1 MGDQSENQALWY
13 KDAVIYELHV
23 RSFYDSTGTGVG
35 DFKGLIQKLDYLSEL
50 GVNTIWLMPFF
61 VSPLKDEGYD
71 VEDFLDI
78 HPDYGTLTHF
88 KTFLKEAH
96 KRELRVLID
105 VAINHTSDQHPWFKK
120 ARKSRKGSKYH
131 KYYIWSENTS
141 KYREARILV
150 EEENT
155 NWAWDPTAKSY
166 YWHRFGAH
174 MPALNYRNPEVHK
187 EVYKILNFWLDLG
200 VDGMRL
206 SSVPFIYQKEGTIC
220 ENLPEVHE
228 WLRALRRHMDEQ
240 HPGKVIVADAN
251 MWPEDTAAYFGQDDE
266 CHMGLNF
273 PIMPRLFMA
282 LDTEDVFPIIDI
294 LDQTPEI
301 PQNGQWGVFL
311 RNHDNLPLEMV
322 TDEERDYLMRAY
334 ADDPDATSSTGIRR
348 RLAPLMENDRK
359 KIKLLNA
366 LMFSLPGSPII
377 YYGDEIG
384 MGDNIYLGD
393 RNGQRT
399 PMQWNAGVNAG
410 FSSANPQKLYLPV
423 IQDPVYR
430 YEAVNVESQRENR
443 ASLYNWFKD
452 TISLRKRIKALGWGD
467 LKLFRC
473 SNSKVLVF
481 TRTWQ
486 KETVLVVVNL
496 SRYAQFLEVDLEEYK
511 GLVPVEIFSQN
522 KFPKI
527 GKNEYQL
534 TIGPHG
540 YYWFALDKAEKKAKE
555 LSEPGQ
561 LPGIS
566 LQSTWLLLFRTYQD
580 RRKLEKRILPTY
592 MKTCR
597 WFGGKARHIVNISIV
612 RSVPVSFGRKTSF
625 LLILEVRYTDGLP
638 ENYFMPVYFVE
649 EEWAES
655 YQQNQPKAVIC
666 QIKLAGERG
675 ILIDAI
681 YHEPFR
687 NHLFGLIKRQAKI
700 RIEDG
705 QLVFHPGAEFRRSKD
720 DAADVRSHVLN
731 AEQSNTSVIYNE
743 RYFFKIYRKLE
754 REINPDLE
762 MVRFLSE
769 EARFKHAPQ
778 FAGGIELMGYDK
790 KSTVLGLMQNK
801 IENRGD
807 AWVMTLDYVKE
818 YFTKVMETV
827 DKSAPMPEL
836 VDKPMLGWEDTPT
849 EVRKLIGK
857 ELYDKVRLLGHRTAE
872 MHKSLSNA
880 GDNEDFEPEAF
891 NYYYQRSIYAAQR
904 KVLREKLVLLRKQFK
919 HLSGKEEQLAQE
931 VLDMEPAILDA
942 MQQVYQTKIR
952 GTKIRIHGDYH
963 LGQILYD
970 GSDFTII
977 DFEGEPGI
985 PFSERRLKKSALK
998 DVAGM
1003 VRSFHYAAYSQVLL
1017 DDTLSAKER
1026 DWLGSWAT
1034 TWYHYIANYY
1044 FSAWLETAGKSRFVP
1059 EPWQPVMRSYLLEKA
1074 IYELGYELNSRPDW
1088 VSIPLKGIKY
1098 IMDRYSKNKQS
1109 NG

>member
-1 MGDQSENQALWY
+1 MGEQADNPTYWY

-35 DFKGLIQKLDYLSEL
+35 DFKGLIEKLDYLSEL
-50 GVNTIWLMPFF
+50 GVNTIWLLPFF
-61 VSPLKDEGYD
+61 VSPLQDEGYD

-78 HPDYGTLTHF
+78 HPQYGTLAHF
-88 KTFLKEAH
+88 KSFLKEAH

-105 VAINHTSDQHPWFKK
+105 VAVNHTSDQHPWFKK
-120 ARKSRKGSKYH
+120 ARKSKKGSKYH

-141 KYREARILV
+141 KYREARVIP
-150 EEENT
+150 EGEST
-155 NWAWDPTAKSY
+155 NWAWDTAAKAY
-166 YWHRFGAH
+166 YWHRFGPH

-187 EVYKILNFWLDLG
+187 EIYKIINFWFDLG

-228 WLRALRRHMDEQ
+228 WLRNLRSHIDEN
-240 HPGKVIVADAN
+240 HPDKIIMADAN
-251 MWPEDTAAYFGQDDE
+251 MWPEDTAAYFGKGDE

-282 LDTEDVFPIIDI
+282 LDTEDVFPIVDI
-294 LDQTPEI
+294 IDQTPDI
-301 PQNGQWGVFL
+301 PDSGQWGIFL
-311 RNHDNLPLEMV
+311 RNHDNLALEMV

-334 ADDPDATSSTGIRR
+334 ADDPDATSRTGIRR

-366 LMFSLPGSPII
+366 LLFSLPGSPIV

-410 FSSANPQKLYLPV
+410 FSSANPQKLFLPV

-430 YEAVNVESQRENR
+430 YEAVNVESQRESR
-443 ASLYNWFKD
+443 SSLYHWYKD
-452 TISLRKRIKALGWGD
+452 IISLRKKIKALARGD
-467 LKLFRC
+467 MQVFRC

-481 TRTWQ
+481 TRNWE

-496 SRYAQFLEVDLEEYK
+496 SRYAQFLEVDLSAYK

-527 GKNEYQL
+527 GKKDYQL

-540 YYWFALDKAEKKAKE
+540 YYWFALDKAEKKDKVQDIQ
-555 LSEPGQ
+555 EP
-561 LPGIS
+561 LAIS
-566 LQSTWLLLFRTYQD
+566 LQSTWLLLFHTYQD
-580 RRKLEKRILPTY
+580 RRKLEKRVLPGY
-592 MKTCR
+592 LKSCR
-597 WFGGKARHIVNISIV
+597 WFGAKARHIVNISIV
-612 RSVPVSFGRKTSF
+612 RSVPVSFGRKTAF

-655 YQQNQPKAVIC
+655 YARNQPKAIIC
-666 QIKLAGERG
+666 QITLAGEKG
-675 ILIDAI
+675 ILVDAI

-700 RIEDG
+700 RIEGG
-705 QLVFHPGAEFRRSKD
+705 QLLFHPGSEFKRAQE
-720 DAADVRSHVLN
+720 DASDVRSHVLN
-731 AEQSNTSVIYNE
+731 AEQSNTSVIYND

-769 EARFKHAPQ
+769 EARFKHSPE
-778 FAGGIELMGYDK
+778 FAGGIELVGYDN

-801 IENRGD
+801 IENQGD
-807 AWVMTLDYVKE
+807 AWVMTLDYVRD
-818 YFTKVMETV
+818 YFTKVKKQKGKAGSPPPLA
-827 DKSAPMPEL
+827 DKTIL
-836 VDKPMLGWEDTPT
+836 KWEDTPQ
-849 EVRKLIGK
+849 EIQQLIGR
-857 ELYDKVRLLGHRTAE
+857 ELYDKVRLLGQRTAE
-872 MHKSLSNA
+872 MHRALSNA
-880 GDNEDFEPEAF
+880 GENEDFEPEPF
-891 NYYYQRSIYAAQR
+891 SYYYQRSIYAAQR
-904 KVLREKLVLLRKQFK
+904 KVVNEKLLLLGKRLS
-919 HLSGKEEQLAQE
+919 HLAGKEEALAKE
-931 VLDMEPAILDA
+931 VLDAEPLIIQAL
-942 MQQVYQTKIR
+942 QEVYQTKIR
-952 GTKIRIHGDYH
+952 ATKIRIHGDYH
-963 LGQILYD
+963 LGQVLYD

-985 PFSERRLKKSALK
+985 PFSERRLKKNALK

-1003 VRSFHYAAYSQVLL
+1003 IRSFHYAAYSQVML
-1017 DDTLSAKER
+1017 DDSLSAKDREQL
-1026 DWLGSWAT
+1026 DAWAH
-1034 TWYHYIANYY
+1034 TWYHYVAGYY
-1044 FSAWLETAGKSRFVP
+1044 FGAWLETAGKSKFVP
-1059 EPWQPVMRSYLLEKA
+1059 EPWEPVMRSYLLEKA

-1098 IMDRYSKNKQS
+1098 IMDGYIKNKRS